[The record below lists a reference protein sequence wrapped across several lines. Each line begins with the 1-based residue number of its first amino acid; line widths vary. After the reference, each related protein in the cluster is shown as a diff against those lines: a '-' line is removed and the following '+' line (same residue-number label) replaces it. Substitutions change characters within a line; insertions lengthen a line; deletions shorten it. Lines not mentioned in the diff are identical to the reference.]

1 MPGLQTVV
9 ERCNAIFRSDNA
21 VEVSRSRDLF
31 ESERSVS
38 EIAAEMGLAEGE
50 QVEYLG
56 SLPDGMGAA
65 LKGLIAAN
73 LRRERPYGMQ
83 FLWFEGAEWEFVIS
97 EVAPTGRPRSR
108 GNISLMLR
116 SPKL

>member
-1 MPGLQTVV
+1 MPGLQIVV
-9 ERCNAIFRSDNA
+9 ERCNAIFRSENA
-21 VEVSRSRDLF
+21 ADIARSCELF

-38 EIAAEMGLAEGE
+38 EIAAEMRLADRE
-50 QVEYLG
+50 QVDYLG
-56 SLPDGMGAA
+56 QMPDGMGAA

-73 LRRERPYGMQ
+73 LRRASPYGMQ

-97 EVAPTGRPRSR
+97 EVAPTDRPSSR